1 MLIGVLRLFGA
12 ELDPVL
18 MLNVIM
24 AVGFSVDYTAH
35 IIYHFYRSDCV
46 REDPVRFLLHTK
58 RPN

>member
-1 MLIGVLRLFGA
+1 MRLFGA

-35 IIYHFYRSDCV
+35 IIYHFYKSNCV
-46 REDPVRFLLHTK
+46 SENYVRLFNSYKKT
-58 RPN
+58 NTG